1 MSMVGARRP
10 MTANSASFRMANP
23 RQVGFF
29 LRVVSVCLLAASVFA
44 QDPIAYLLVTIPV
57 LVPSY
62 LWVAS
67 GAFGIPVLPVVAALF
82 YLYYAMPLLIGSA
95 LATYRT
101 EQLVWAA
108 FSVGLFLMAA
118 SVVAW
123 PLVIIA
129 RNRTN
134 PARKITMSR
143 RAQMIR
149 AKSLGN
155 LASNDELF
163 RLIFVG
169 LAAGNVYYLALV
181 SSYASYLGTSIGVVR
196 AVCVTLASAA
206 CYLLGFARGVGVLTG
221 PRWALALAGF
231 CSLTILSIS
240 NLLLVG
246 GALNMAAAL
255 LGYMLAA
262 KRIPWIVLGSAFALL
277 SILNAGKSNMR
288 NAYWAPDSQVVQNT
302 SILGLPGMMTNW
314 LVSGVSGSVSAGASS
329 GRLLERT
336 SLLHMVLA
344 VQDATPAIIP
354 YLEGETYALLPSML
368 TPRFIDPEKLETQ
381 AGLNLLSVRYGRER
395 AEDTYKT
402 TIGWGLVAEAYA
414 NFGNPGVIGIG
425 MVFGLLCGILMRLS
439 TTASP
444 VSLVMLVTIS
454 SALTLCNLEMDF
466 SSLAMSLLQT
476 AGGIFLFALLPRF
489 VKRRS
494 APAVPHRRRLPESI
508 MASERNPMKRSDNA
522 RI

>member
-1 MSMVGARRP
+1 
-10 MTANSASFRMANP
+10 MTANPASFRVVDP
-23 RQVGFF
+23 RQIGFIFQVISVG
-29 LRVVSVCLLAASVFA
+29 LLVASIFA

-57 LVPSY
+57 LVPAFI
-62 LWVAS
+62 WVAS
-67 GAFGIPVLPVVAALF
+67 GAFGMPVLPVVSALF
-82 YLYYAMPLLIGSA
+82 YIYYAMPLLIGST
-95 LATYRT
+95 LATYRP
-101 EQLVWAA
+101 EELVRAA
-108 FSVGLFLMAA
+108 FSVGLFLLAA
-118 SVVAW
+118 SVMAW
-123 PLVIIA
+123 PFAIDV

-134 PARKITMSR
+134 PARKVAPSR
-143 RAQMIR
+143 RAQAIR

-169 LAAGNVYYLALV
+169 LAAGNIYYLAEA
-181 SSYASYLGTSIGVVR
+181 STYASYLGTSIGVVR

-206 CYLLGFARGVGVLTG
+206 CYLLGFARGVGALAG
-221 PRWALALAGF
+221 PRWVLALAGF
-231 CSLTILSIS
+231 FSLTILSIS
-240 NLLLVG
+240 NLMLVG
-246 GALNMAAAL
+246 GALNMAAVL

-277 SILNAGKSNMR
+277 TILNAGKTNMR
-288 NAYWAPDSQVVQNT
+288 NAYWAPDSQAVQNS
-302 SILGLPGMMTNW
+302 SILGLPGMMANW

-354 YLEGETYALLPSML
+354 YLEGESYALLPSML
-368 TPRFIDPEKLETQ
+368 MPRFLDPEKLESQ

-425 MVFGLLCGILMRLS
+425 MLFGLLCGVLMRLS
-439 TTASP
+439 ATASP
-444 VSLVMLVTIS
+444 VSLVMLLTIS

-466 SSLAMSLLQT
+466 SSLVMSLLQT
-476 AGGIFLFALLPRF
+476 TGGILLFALLPRF
-489 VKRRS
+489 VHRRS
-494 APAVPHRRRLPESI
+494 APVLLRRRKLPKRFL
-508 MASERNPMKRSDNA
+508 AAERNPMNTSDNA
-522 RI
+522 RF

>member
-1 MSMVGARRP
+1 MSMLHATRP
-10 MTANSASFRMANP
+10 MIANPASFRVADP
-23 RQVGFF
+23 RHVGLF
-29 LRVVSVCLLAASVFA
+29 LRVISVCLLAASIFA

-95 LATYRT
+95 LKTYRP
-101 EQLVWAA
+101 EELLWAT
-108 FSVGLFLMAA
+108 FSVGLFLMSA

-123 PLVIIA
+123 PFVVNA
-129 RNRTN
+129 HKRTN
-134 PARKITMSR
+134 PARKIATSR
-143 RAQMIR
+143 RVQMIR
-149 AKSLGN
+149 AKSLGK

-169 LAAGNVYYLALV
+169 LAAGNLYYLALA
-181 SSYASYLGTSIGVVR
+181 SGYASYLGTSIGVVR

-206 CYLLGFARGVGVLTG
+206 CYLLGFARGVGVLSG

-231 CSLTILSIS
+231 FLLTILSIS

-255 LGYMLAA
+255 LGYTLAA

-277 SILNAGKSNMR
+277 SILNAGKFNMR
-288 NAYWAPDSQVVQNT
+288 NVYWAPESQVVQNT
-302 SILGLPGMMTNW
+302 SIFGVPDMMANW
-314 LVSGVSGSVSAGASS
+314 LVSGVSGSALAGASS
-329 GRLLERT
+329 GSLLERT
-336 SLLHMVLA
+336 SLLHMVLV

-368 TPRFIDPEKLETQ
+368 TPRFLNPEKLESQ

-425 MVFGLLCGILMRLS
+425 MAFGLLCGILMRLS
-439 TTASP
+439 ATAAP

-476 AGGIFLFALLPRF
+476 AGGILLFALLPRF
-489 VKRRS
+489 VNRRS
-494 APAVPHRRRLPESI
+494 APVVPQRRKLPERI
-508 MASERNPMKRSDNA
+508 LAAERNPMNTSDNA
-522 RI
+522 RF